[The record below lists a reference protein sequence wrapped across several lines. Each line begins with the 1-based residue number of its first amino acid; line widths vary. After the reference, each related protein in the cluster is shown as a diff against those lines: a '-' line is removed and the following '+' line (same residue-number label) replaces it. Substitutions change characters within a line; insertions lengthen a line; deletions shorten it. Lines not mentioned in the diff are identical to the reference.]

1 MKDEKMKDREMW
13 MDKLKEKLENYSEPI
28 PPFGWEQLE
37 KELVPPVKKRILYPY
52 RRWGAAAA
60 AVLLVVA
67 SSLSIY
73 FLNTPTADEIR
84 HTVAPV
90 LASDPDLLPPAHD
103 PDMQVAKVEPVQPRP
118 VIAQARKVTER
129 EGIEPSVP
137 AETVTCPVEEGV
149 NPIRRLFRM
158 KRKRLK
164 KNQVQ
169 SCVLIN
175 VRGKIN
181 CIFRQRN
188 PKQRKGVGLWGRLSG
203 MVAVPLSPV
212 TGQ

>member
-103 PDMQVAKVEPVQPRP
+103 PDMQVAKVELLHVRW
-118 VIAQARKVTER
+118 
-129 EGIEPSVP
+129 
-137 AETVTCPVEEGV
+137 
-149 NPIRRLFRM
+149 
-158 KRKRLK
+158 K
-164 KNQVQ
+164 K
-169 SCVLIN
+169 
-175 VRGKIN
+175 G
-181 CIFRQRN
+181 
-188 PKQRKGVGLWGRLSG
+188 
-203 MVAVPLSPV
+203 
-212 TGQ
+212 

>member
-84 HTVAPV
+84 LLRYWPPIPICCHRHTIP
-90 LASDPDLLPPAHD
+90 
-103 PDMQVAKVEPVQPRP
+103 
-118 VIAQARKVTER
+118 
-129 EGIEPSVP
+129 
-137 AETVTCPVEEGV
+137 TCKWQRW
-149 NPIRRLFRM
+149 NLC
-158 KRKRLK
+158 
-164 KNQVQ
+164 
-169 SCVLIN
+169 SH
-175 VRGKIN
+175 VR
-181 CIFRQRN
+181 
-188 PKQRKGVGLWGRLSG
+188 
-203 MVAVPLSPV
+203 
-212 TGQ
+212 